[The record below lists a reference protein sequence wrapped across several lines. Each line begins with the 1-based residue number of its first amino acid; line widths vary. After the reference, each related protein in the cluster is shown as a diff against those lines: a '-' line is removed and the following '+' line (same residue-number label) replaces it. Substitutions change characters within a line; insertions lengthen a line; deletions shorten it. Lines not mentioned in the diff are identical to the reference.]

1 MTPEV
6 DETSGA
12 DEHGRDSEGSEDG
25 TNLASISEHE
35 KNGGMP
41 EPVKGAMPKLKKT
54 SFLVRIL
61 GTCKFIEMLRGA
73 MTREGGAV

>member
-1 MTPEV
+1 MSNLKDGFLSGVTPEV

-41 EPVKGAMPKLKKT
+41 EPVKGAMPKHKEKW
-54 SFLVRIL
+54 RDA
-61 GTCKFIEMLRGA
+61 R
-73 MTREGGAV
+73 TREGGDAQT